1 MGNAFYYGVCN
12 RILCKMTLWLSC
24 FMLVR
29 NTAEAI
35 VYRTIFHGGNLWWH
49 WFGNT
54 RAVLL
59 STQPNKVYAWAN
71 RRIGGNVWEKSVPG
85 CVDER
90 GSGKETRYWW
100 IKSAGK
106 RPSRDFKQ
114 SHLPSNS
121 QAFVLLQARRQ
132 LIRTRYFSTYETV
145 KSKVLMK
152 KGTVAR
158 HFSQCRQI

>member
-29 NTAEAI
+29 NTTEAI
-35 VYRTIFHGGNLWWH
+35 IYRTIFHGGNLWWH

-106 RPSRDFKQ
+106 KTFYRLQTVPPPFK
-114 SHLPSNS
+114 LPGFCTPAGPKATNS
-121 QAFVLLQARRQ
+121 DAIFQYLRNR
-132 LIRTRYFSTYETV
+132 
-145 KSKVLMK
+145 
-152 KGTVAR
+152 
-158 HFSQCRQI
+158 